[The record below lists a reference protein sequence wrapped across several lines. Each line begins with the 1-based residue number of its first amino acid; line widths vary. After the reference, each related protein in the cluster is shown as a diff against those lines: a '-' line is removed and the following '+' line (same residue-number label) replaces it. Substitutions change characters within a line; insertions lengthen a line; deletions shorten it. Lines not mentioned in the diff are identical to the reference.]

1 MGCGVRRRRENHG
14 FVLTYVTGEGTI
26 VLRMETLLQ
35 NNNLSA
41 TLFGK
46 TRRAVLSLLYSH
58 TDESFYL
65 REIARVA
72 AVGLGAVQREVKHLS
87 DSGIINRTVR
97 GNQVYY
103 QANPHCPIFQEL
115 KNLVI
120 KTAGVGDVL
129 RAALAPLAAR
139 IGVALIYGSL
149 ARGKESRASDVD
161 LLVVG
166 HVTFSEVASALGE
179 AQDTL
184 GREINPT
191 VYPPNEFRSK
201 LREGHHFLTS
211 VSKEP
216 RIFLIGGEHELER
229 LAEKRLAG

>member
-1 MGCGVRRRRENHG
+1 MSTVN
-14 FVLTYVTGEGTI
+14 I
-26 VLRMETLLQ
+26 
-35 NNNLSA
+35 NSPSLS
-41 TLFGK
+41 LFGK

-65 REIARVA
+65 REIARA
-72 AVGLGAVQREVKHLS
+72 AGVGLGAVQRELKHLS
-87 DSGIINRTVR
+87 DSGILRRTVR
-97 GNQVYY
+97 GNQVHY
-103 QANPHCPIFQEL
+103 QSNPDCPIFQDL

-129 RAALAPLAAR
+129 RAALAPLADR
-139 IGVALIYGSL
+139 IELALIYGSF
-149 ARGKESRASDVD
+149 ARGEQQRGSDVD
-161 LLVVG
+161 LLIVG
-166 HVTFSEVASALGE
+166 DVTFSEITSALGE

-191 VYPPNEFRSK
+191 VYPPGEFQSK
-201 LREGHHFLTS
+201 LTGGHHFLTS

-229 LAEKRLAG
+229 LAQKRLAR

>member
-1 MGCGVRRRRENHG
+1 MSALWRD
-14 FVLTYVTGEGTI
+14 
-26 VLRMETLLQ
+26 
-35 NNNLSA
+35 NLSA

-65 REIARVA
+65 REIARA
-72 AVGLGAVQREVKHLS
+72 AGVGLGAVQREVKHLS
-87 DSGIINRTVR
+87 DSGIISRTVR

-115 KNLVI
+115 KDLVI

-129 RAALAPLAAR
+129 RAALAPLAGR

-166 HVTFSEVASALGE
+166 DVTFAEVVSALGD
-179 AQDTL
+179 AQETL

-191 VYPPNEFRSK
+191 VYPPDEFQSK
-201 LREGHHFLTS
+201 LGEGHHFLTS

-216 RIFLIGGEHELER
+216 CIFLIGGEDELER
-229 LAEKRLAG
+229 LAQKRLVG